1 MDVKKYKMNF
11 NTICIL
17 RGIPGSGKTTYA
29 NHLIDFFGR
38 DKLAT
43 GQVMFISR
51 DEIRMK
57 YAKKHKM
64 DYVATFKD
72 FNANRRVRDK
82 FLLEINFCVNDWY
95 FRDMPNRVIIIDSTF
110 SNISDIKTICKMCKF
125 RKIDD
130 PSFRW
135 QRPKVRIFE
144 FNKLI
149 NNHRNVPLDKIAQ
162 MRLDMKSSADYI
174 NSHFKSNEIVKIN

>member
-1 MDVKKYKMNF
+1 MNKI
-11 NTICIL
+11 TICFL
-17 RGIPGSGKTTYA
+17 RGVPGAGKTTFA

-38 DKLAT
+38 DKLGT

-64 DYVATFKD
+64 DYAATFKD

-82 FLLEINFCVNDWY
+82 FLLGINFCVNDWY
-95 FRDMPNRVIIIDSTF
+95 FKGLENRVIIIDSTF
-110 SNISDIKTICKMCKF
+110 SSISDIKTICKLCKIG
-125 RKIDD
+125 KITDTKY
-130 PSFRW
+130 RW
-135 QRPKVRIFE
+135 QRPKVRLFE
-144 FNKLI
+144 FNKTI

-162 MRLDMKSSADYI
+162 MRLDIKSSADYI
-174 NSHFKSNEIVKIN
+174 NSHFKSSEIVKIN